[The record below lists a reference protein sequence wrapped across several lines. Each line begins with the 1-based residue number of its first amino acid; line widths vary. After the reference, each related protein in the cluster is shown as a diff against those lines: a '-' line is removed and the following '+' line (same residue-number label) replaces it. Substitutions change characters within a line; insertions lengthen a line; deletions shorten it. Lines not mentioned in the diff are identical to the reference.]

1 MGFPHP
7 TLDLPGDWPAVLSE
21 LDRLQVANEHS
32 HALHRLL
39 TTQDRVTHGSV
50 ATTLAH
56 ICATAWVLSPDG
68 EYAIFVRHKTLGW
81 STPGGHVEVGE
92 NTHQAALRELEE
104 ETGLTRFDIRLI
116 GDGPA
121 VVHTTDTNNPRDHRH
136 WNVGWL
142 MTADMDA
149 PLSPIEGARW
159 FACDQLPA
167 GPPDIAETLPILRSL
182 LERNDS

>member
-7 TLDLPGDWPAVLSE
+7 TLDLPGAWPAVLTE
-21 LDRLQVANEHS
+21 LDRLQVADEHS
-32 HALHRLL
+32 LALRTLL
-39 TTQDRVTHGSV
+39 ASHDRATHDSDD
-50 ATTLAH
+50 AMLAH

-68 EYAIFVRHKTLGW
+68 AYAIFVRHKTLGW
-81 STPGGHVEVGE
+81 STPGGHVEIGE
-92 NTHQAALRELEE
+92 NTYQAALRELEE
-104 ETGLTRFDIRLI
+104 ETGLTRFDIRLV

-121 VVHTTDTNNPRDHRH
+121 VVHATDTNNPRAHRH

-167 GPPDIAETLPILRSL
+167 GPPDLAATLPILRTL
-182 LERNDS
+182 LERDES

>member
-21 LDRLQVANEHS
+21 LDHVQIADDRSCELR
-32 HALHRLL
+32 RLL
-39 TTQDRVTHGSV
+39 VAPDRGARNSLDTAPS
-50 ATTLAH
+50 H

-68 EYAIFVRHKTLGW
+68 EHAIFVRHKTLGW

-92 NTHQAALRELEE
+92 NTRQAAFRELEE
-104 ETGLTRFDIRLI
+104 ETGLTRFDVRLL

-121 VVHTTDTNNPRDHRH
+121 VVHTTDTNNPREHRH

-149 PLSPIEGARW
+149 PLSPVEGARW

>member
-21 LDRLQVANEHS
+21 LDRLQVADEHS

-50 ATTLAH
+50 APTLAH

-142 MTADMDA
+142 MTTDMDA